1 MKKMCFSL
9 VDVFSGVRYAGNPL
23 AVFVDVGDL
32 DPAQMQAIA
41 REINFSETT
50 FVRSLQPAPHQGYD
64 VRIFSP
70 TEELPFAGHPTLGTA
85 FVIREQLREKIRSQN
100 LDSNPVSNL
109 VLNLAVGPIP
119 VEISADNVFWM
130 KQNAATIGPVLNHS
144 TNVNSTKVAA
154 ALGLSL
160 SDIHE
165 TWPIREV
172 STGLPFLM
180 VPLRGLEA
188 LGRSQVMGDRFSAL
202 MAQTTAKGVFLFC
215 EETRDKAHQFA
226 ARMFAPGLGIR
237 EDPATG
243 SANGCFAAYWG
254 ALGREVDAIV
264 EQGYEMDRPSQV
276 RIRGQFNADI
286 LQISV
291 GGEVVAIAQGFWG

>member
-9 VDVFSGVRYAGNPL
+9 VDVFSGVAYSGNPL

-50 FVRSLQPAPHQGYD
+50 FVRSLQPSPDQGYD

-85 FVIREQLREKIRSQN
+85 FVIREQLREKMRSQS
-100 LDSNPVSNL
+100 LDINPVSNL

-119 VEISADNVFWM
+119 VEVAADDVFWM
-130 KQNAATIGPVLNHS
+130 KQNAATIGPVLN
-144 TNVNSTKVAA
+144 NSIQVAA
-154 ALGLSL
+154 ALGLDL

-180 VPLRGLEA
+180 VPLRGLGA
-188 LGRSQVMGDRFSAL
+188 LGQSRIVSDRFSAL
-202 MAQTTAKGVFLFC
+202 MAQTTAKGIFLFC
-215 EETRDKAHQFA
+215 EETRDRAHQFA
-226 ARMFAPGLGIR
+226 ARMFAPGLGIM

-264 EQGYEMDRPSQV
+264 EQGYEMGRPSQV
-276 RIRGQFNADI
+276 RIQGRLENGVIQV
-286 LQISV
+286 SV
-291 GGEVVAIAQGFWG
+291 GGEVVSIAQGVWG

>member
-9 VDVFSGVRYAGNPL
+9 VDVFSGVRYSGNPL
-23 AVFVDVGDL
+23 AIFTDVGDL
-32 DPAQMQAIA
+32 DSGQMQSIT

-50 FVRSLQPAPHQGYD
+50 FVRSLQPNPHKGYD

-85 FVIREQLREKIRSQN
+85 FVIRRHLQEKLRK
-100 LDSNPVSNL
+100 PVSNL

-119 VEISADNVFWM
+119 VEVSTDNVFWM
-130 KQNAATIGPVLNHS
+130 KQNAATIGPVLN
-144 TNVNSTKVAA
+144 NAMEVAD
-154 ALGLSL
+154 ALGLDP
-160 SDIHE
+160 SDIHK
-165 TWPIREV
+165 TWPIRES

-180 VPLRGLEA
+180 VPLRGLAA
-188 LGRSQVMGDRFSAL
+188 LGRSRVVSDRFSAL

-215 EETRDKAHQFA
+215 EETRDRAHQFA
-226 ARMFAPGLGIR
+226 ARMFAPGLGIL

-243 SANGCFAAYWG
+243 SANGCFAGYWG

-264 EQGYEMDRPSQV
+264 EQGYEMGRPSQV
-276 RIRGQFNADI
+276 RIRGKLQDGI

-291 GGEVVAIAQGFWG
+291 GGEVIAIAQGIWG

>member
-1 MKKMCFSL
+1 MCFSL
-9 VDVFSGVRYAGNPL
+9 VDVFSGVRYSGNPL
-23 AVFVDVGDL
+23 AVLTDVGNL
-32 DPAQMQAIA
+32 DSGQMQAIA

-50 FVRSLQPAPHQGYD
+50 FVRSLQPNPQQGYD

-85 FVIREQLREKIRSQN
+85 FVIRRHLQEKLRK
-100 LDSNPVSNL
+100 PVSNL

-119 VEISADNVFWM
+119 VEVSTDNVFWM
-130 KQNAATIGPVLNHS
+130 KQNAATIGPVLN
-144 TNVNSTKVAA
+144 NAMEVAD
-154 ALGLSL
+154 ALGLDP
-160 SDIHE
+160 SDIHK
-165 TWPIREV
+165 TWPIRES

-180 VPLRGLEA
+180 VPLRGLAA
-188 LGRSQVMGDRFSAL
+188 LGRSRVVSDRFSAL

-215 EETRDKAHQFA
+215 EETRDRAHQFA
-226 ARMFAPGLGIR
+226 ARMFAPGLGIL

-243 SANGCFAAYWG
+243 SANGCFAGYWG

-264 EQGYEMDRPSQV
+264 EQGYEMGRPSQV
-276 RIRGQFNADI
+276 RIRGKLQDGI

-291 GGEVVAIAQGFWG
+291 GGEVIAIAQGIWG

>member
-9 VDVFSGVRYAGNPL
+9 VDVFSGVRYSGNPL
-23 AVFVDVGDL
+23 AVFVEVGDL

-50 FVRSLQPAPHQGYD
+50 FVRSLQPKPHQGYD

-85 FVIREQLREKIRSQN
+85 FVIREQLRSERQEPIST
-100 LDSNPVSNL
+100 L

-119 VEISADNVFWM
+119 VEISSEISSGDVFWM
-130 KQNAATIGPVLNHS
+130 KQNTATIGPVLDNAMEV
-144 TNVNSTKVAA
+144 TA
-154 ALGLSL
+154 ALGLDL
-160 SDIHE
+160 RDLHE

-180 VPLRGLEA
+180 VPLRGLGA
-188 LGRSQVMGDRFSAL
+188 LGRSRVVNDRFSAL

-215 EETRDKAHQFA
+215 DETRDRTHQFA
-226 ARMFAPGLGIR
+226 ARMFAPGLGIM

-243 SANGCFAAYWG
+243 SANGCFAGYWG

-264 EQGYEMDRPSQV
+264 EQGYEMGRPSQV
-276 RIRGQFNADI
+276 RIRGQFKDGR
-286 LQISV
+286 LQVSV

>member
-9 VDVFSGVRYAGNPL
+9 VDVFSGVRYSGNPL

-32 DPAQMQAIA
+32 DPDQMQAIA

-50 FVRSLQPAPHQGYD
+50 FVRSLQPMPHQGYD

-85 FVIREQLREKIRSQN
+85 FVIREKLRSERQEPISTF
-100 LDSNPVSNL
+100 

-119 VEISADNVFWM
+119 VEVDPDDVFWM
-130 KQNAATIGPVLNHS
+130 KQKEATIGPVLN
-144 TNVNSTKVAA
+144 NAMEVAA
-154 ALGLSL
+154 ALGLDI
-160 SDIHE
+160 SDLHE

-180 VPLRGLEA
+180 VPLRGLAA
-188 LGRSQVMGDRFSAL
+188 LGQGRIVSDRFSAL
-202 MAQTTAKGVFLFC
+202 MAQTTAKGLFMFC

-226 ARMFAPGLGIR
+226 ARMFAPELGIM

-243 SANGCFAAYWG
+243 SANGCFAGYWG

-264 EQGYEMDRPSQV
+264 EQGYEMGRPSQV

-291 GGEVVAIAQGFWG
+291 GGEVVAIAQGTWG

>member
-1 MKKMCFSL
+1 MCFSL
-9 VDVFSGVRYAGNPL
+9 VDVFSGVRYSGNPL
-23 AVFVDVGDL
+23 AVFVTVGDL
-32 DPAQMQAIA
+32 DPVQMQAIA

-50 FVRSLQPAPHQGYD
+50 FVRSLQPKPHQGYD

-85 FVIREQLREKIRSQN
+85 FVIREQLREKMRSQG

-119 VEISADNVFWM
+119 VEISADDVFWM
-130 KQNAATIGPVLNHS
+130 KQNAATIGPVLN
-144 TNVNSTKVAA
+144 NSIQVAA
-154 ALGLSL
+154 ALGLDF

-165 TWPIREV
+165 TWPLREV

-180 VPLRGLEA
+180 VPLRGLGA
-188 LGRSQVMGDRFSAL
+188 LGQSRIVNDRFSAL

-215 EETRDKAHQFA
+215 EETRDRAHQFA
-226 ARMFAPGLGIR
+226 ARMFAPGLGIM

-264 EQGYEMDRPSQV
+264 EQGYEMGRPSQV
-276 RIRGQFNADI
+276 RIRGRLENGVIQV
-286 LQISV
+286 SV
-291 GGEVVAIAQGFWG
+291 GGEVVAIAQGIWG

>member
-50 FVRSLQPAPHQGYD
+50 FVRSLQPSPHQGYD

-119 VEISADNVFWM
+119 VEISADDVFWM
-130 KQNAATIGPVLNHS
+130 KQNAATIGPVL
-144 TNVNSTKVAA
+144 TDSTKVAA
-154 ALGLSL
+154 ALGLDI

-180 VPLRGLEA
+180 VPLRGLAA
-188 LGRSQVMGDRFSAL
+188 LGQSRIVGDRFSAL

-226 ARMFAPGLGIR
+226 ARMFAPGLGIL

-254 ALGREVDAIV
+254 ALGREIDAIV
-264 EQGYEMDRPSQV
+264 EQGYEMGRPSQV
-276 RIRGQFNADI
+276 RIRGRLEKGVI
-286 LQISV
+286 RVSV

>member
-1 MKKMCFSL
+1 MKMKKMCFSL
-9 VDVFSGVRYAGNPL
+9 VDVFSSVRYSGNPL
-23 AVFVDVGDL
+23 AVFINVGNL

-50 FVRSLQPAPHQGYD
+50 FVRSLWPNPHHGYD

-85 FVIREQLREKIRSQN
+85 FVIREQLRSQGQDLAN
-100 LDSNPVSNL
+100 RLI
-109 VLNLAVGPIP
+109 LNLAVGAIS
-119 VEISADNVFWM
+119 VEVSADDVFWM
-130 KQNAATIGPVLNHS
+130 KQNAATIGPVLDYS
-144 TNVNSTKVAA
+144 MKVAA
-154 ALGLSL
+154 ALDLDL

-180 VPLRGLEA
+180 VPLRGLSA
-188 LGRSQVMGDRFSAL
+188 LGRSRMVSDRFLAL
-202 MAQTTAKGVFLFC
+202 MAQTTAKGLFMFC
-215 EETRDKAHQFA
+215 EETRDSAHQFA
-226 ARMFAPGLGIR
+226 ARMFAPELGIM

-243 SANGCFAAYWG
+243 SANGCFAGYWG

-264 EQGYEMDRPSQV
+264 EQGYEMGRPSQV
-276 RIRGQFNADI
+276 RIRGRLENGAIQV
-286 LQISV
+286 SV
-291 GGEVVAIAQGFWG
+291 GGEVVAIAQGLWG

>member
-50 FVRSLQPAPHQGYD
+50 FVRSLQPASHQGYD

-85 FVIREQLREKIRSQN
+85 FVIREKLRSEQQEPIST
-100 LDSNPVSNL
+100 L

-119 VEISADNVFWM
+119 VEVDPDDVFWM
-130 KQNAATIGPVLNHS
+130 KQNEATIGPVL
-144 TNVNSTKVAA
+144 TDSTKVAA
-154 ALGLSL
+154 ALGLDL
-160 SDIHE
+160 SDVDE
-165 TWPIREV
+165 VWPIREV

-180 VPLRGLEA
+180 VPLRGLGA
-188 LGRSQVMGDRFSAL
+188 LGRSRVVNDRFSAL

-215 EETRDKAHQFA
+215 EETRDRAHQFA
-226 ARMFAPGLGIR
+226 ARMFAPGLGIL

-264 EQGYEMDRPSQV
+264 EQGYEMGRPSQV
-276 RIRGQFNADI
+276 RIRGRLEKSVIQV
-286 LQISV
+286 SV
-291 GGEVVAIAQGFWG
+291 GGEVVAIAQGLWG